1 MIYTIGRSELYE
13 ITFRQA
19 TEEQPPMKL
28 GSKTNANVRNDYEG
42 GTVWKTKRQAQKAAA
57 RQLEDYTVYGVL
69 ADWDEDVEEKENGKG
84 KLTYDAR
91 LVEI

>member
-1 MIYTIGRSELYE
+1 MVYTIGRTELYE
-13 ITFRQA
+13 ITFGQA

-28 GSKTNANVRNDYEG
+28 GSKTSSNVRDDYKG
-42 GTVWKTKRQAQKAAA
+42 GTVWKTKRRAQKAAA

-84 KLTYDAR
+84 RLIYDAR
-91 LVEI
+91 LVQI